1 MANSYEAIFNDITIG
16 IRKEYI
22 HKLYKDANKLWF
34 SFSENRNSGRGH
46 PGVMGSAGNEPFNE
60 EYGVLMGAIKALTEV
75 AELIKKEK
83 R

>member
-1 MANSYEAIFNDITIG
+1 MSKSYEAIFNDITIG

-22 HKLYKDANKLWF
+22 HKLYKDANALWGIF
-34 SFSENRNSGRGH
+34 PENYNSGRGH

-60 EYGVLMGAIKALTEV
+60 EYGVLMGTIKALTEV
-75 AELIKKEK
+75 ADLIKKET